1 VLGALRAAGA
11 TTALVGFRPE
21 ALELVSDSNGGA
33 GFEVAVRLVEDLGSD
48 AYLYGAIPGLEHT
61 DDEFDV
67 VARITGGQ
75 APRAGETVRLR
86 VKPGGHHLFVPA
98 TGERIGP

>member
-1 VLGALRAAGA
+1 MAIDTTSMSSPIAAAGR
-11 TTALVGFRPE
+11 GPR
-21 ALELVSDSNGGA
+21 
-33 GFEVAVRLVEDLGSD
+33 SD
-48 AYLYGAIPGLEHT
+48 AYLYGAIPGIEHT

-86 VKPGGHHLFVPA
+86 VKPGGHYLFVPA